1 MIAGVMEHPAR
12 LALCSLLAI
21 LAGGCDA
28 GSSDPG
34 PEPPTIGEAR
44 ALEQAAEMIDEGRP
58 RSDVTDEGEAQAD
71 GSLPD
76 SPAP

>member
-1 MIAGVMEHPAR
+1 MIAGVMKRPAL
-12 LALCSLLAI
+12 LALGSLLAI

-34 PEPPTIGEAR
+34 PEPPTIGETR
-44 ALEQAAEMIDEGRP
+44 ALEQAAEMLEERRP
-58 RSDVTDEGEAQAD
+58 LSDVAEEGEAQAD
-71 GSLPD
+71 GSPPD